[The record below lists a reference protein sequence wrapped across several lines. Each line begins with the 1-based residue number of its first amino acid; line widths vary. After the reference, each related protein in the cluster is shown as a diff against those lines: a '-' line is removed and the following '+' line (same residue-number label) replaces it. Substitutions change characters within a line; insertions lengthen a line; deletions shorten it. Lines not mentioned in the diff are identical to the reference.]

1 MDSLILLL
9 LLLFYFKVI
18 FYLLLNLVMI
28 LSTLFT
34 KVIPMSISL
43 FAIFLYDIGAI
54 EACPQEQKNTVIK
67 IKILKLARPPVFFL

>member
-1 MDSLILLL
+1 
-9 LLLFYFKVI
+9 
-18 FYLLLNLVMI
+18 MI

-43 FAIFLYDIGAI
+43 FAIFLYDIDAI